1 MTPGFFV
8 LLAEIGIDS
17 RSDISQ
23 SCFSYGLT
31 AVFIFRTDQLDEDD
45 RESCGGTVASFQG
58 EQESYI
64 ELNDTTRSNA
74 MNDTRISSATNPRP
88 ALIAQAFLLE

>member
-8 LLAEIGIDS
+8 LLVEIGIDS
-17 RSDISQ
+17 LSDITQ
-23 SCFSYGLT
+23 SCFSCGST
-31 AVFIFRTDQLDEDD
+31 AVFIFKTDQLDEDD
-45 RESCGGTVASFQG
+45 RESCGGTVASTQG

-64 ELNDTTRSNA
+64 ELNDTTGSNA